1 MPRKDKNYQN
11 IDATNYSKLSLF
23 IIPPF
28 TDFYYT
34 PARLYPISVITV
46 SKYLKKMG
54 FRVIIADLRFG
65 SIRDD
70 NLPDDLSELK
80 KYYRDDITKFSLFS
94 KYKNYG
100 ITYVNWM
107 EDFLEIF
114 IENYGEPM
122 LVLISSLFTA
132 FRKHVYNLV
141 DAVYRRC
148 KNSLII
154 LGGNDIVLDYKAY
167 KNKFDTLYETSR
179 ICLYKSLDIDYFK
192 TFLSHKLSK
201 ICYIEIEKDT
211 KIVNKNSYNKAKLD
225 KEDNFS
231 NSMADIYIN
240 ADIFKGKIDYVEKIL
255 VYNPYKKNLIW
266 QNPLN
271 LYLCGGILF
280 SSGCPYCC
288 SYCFYSAIK
297 RKSFK
302 IKKDKTVISNLF
314 QLYLEGFKRINIED
328 DSFTACKQRSVEIL
342 EIMNKFNDTIEKNYR
357 DKIIYEFPN
366 GMNYHSLDIDIL
378 DKMSRSNISKFT
390 VSMGS
395 LSEKI
400 VSQEKRPSGLT
411 SFDEFLRR
419 YEKYRN
425 KIKVQAFIIAGLKNQ
440 SAKEILDSLLYI
452 FKRDL
457 LPGFSLYYPVIN
469 SVDYKIFKDE
479 LKVDENEKYYLFAS
493 SSMIPL
499 KDCISIREKATLFK
513 IYRILS
519 FLKESFIKE
528 STIKNIDLKSILNEK
543 MNEISISFKVL
554 EELYEVFALFEEM
567 KLSRKPMEIEKFSI
581 KMKEKFQT
589 EFAIDFE
596 MGNPEGCSVKDV
608 MFHTSNIFSRNYI
621 SVLVFL
627 IFIKTKKIY
636 VVSHNKFQKYNDNK
650 IKEQIKNGII
660 DRENDE
666 TFDLQRKIYRYK
678 FGLFEAE
685 PFILQSFHKS
695 LSDIF
700 NLDIY

>member
-1 MPRKDKNYQN
+1 MPQKDKNYSSK
-11 IDATNYSKLSLF
+11 DATNYSKLSLF

-28 TDFYYT
+28 ADFYYT
-34 PARLYPISVITV
+34 PERLYPISFITV

-100 ITYVNWM
+100 ITYFNWM
-107 EDFLEIF
+107 EDFLGMF
-114 IENYGEPM
+114 IENYGEPV

-132 FRKHVYNLV
+132 FRMHVYNLV
-141 DAVYRRC
+141 DAVYKRC
-148 KNSLII
+148 KYSLII

-167 KNKFDTLYETSR
+167 ENKFDMLYGTSR
-179 ICLYKSLDIDYFK
+179 IFLYKSLDLDYFK
-192 TFLSHKLSK
+192 TFLLHKLSK
-201 ICYIEIEKDT
+201 TGYIETEKDN
-211 KIVNKNSYNKAKLD
+211 KIVNKNCHD
-225 KEDNFS
+225 KT

-240 ADIFKGKIDYVEKIL
+240 EDIFKGKVDYVEKIL

-266 QNPLN
+266 QKPLN

-302 IKKDKTVISNLF
+302 IKNNKTIISNLF
-314 QLYLEGFKRINIED
+314 QLYLEGFKKINIED

-342 EIMNKFNDTIEKNYR
+342 EIINKFNDTIEKNYR

-366 GMNYHSLDIDIL
+366 GMNYHSLDNDIL
-378 DKMSRSNISKFT
+378 DKMSRSNIYKFT

-395 LSEKI
+395 LSKKI

-411 SFDEFLRR
+411 DFDQFLRR

-425 KIKVQAFIIAGLKNQ
+425 KIKVQAFVIAGIKNQ

-452 FKRDL
+452 FKNDL
-457 LPGFSLYYPVIN
+457 LPGFSLYYPVIK
-469 SVDYKIFKDE
+469 SVDYEIFKDE
-479 LKVDENEKYYLFAS
+479 LKINESEKYYLFAS
-493 SSMIPL
+493 SSMIQL
-499 KDCISIREKATLFK
+499 KDCISTREKATLFK

-528 STIKNIDLKSILNEK
+528 STIEKIDLKSILYEK
-543 MNEISISFKVL
+543 MNEISIRFKVL
-554 EELYEVFALFEEM
+554 EELFEVFTLFEEI
-567 KLSRKPMEIEKFSI
+567 KLSRKPMKIEILSK
-581 KMKEKFQT
+581 KMKEKFQNDFT
-589 EFAIDFE
+589 IDFE
-596 MGNPEGCSVKDV
+596 MGNVEDCSVKNV
-608 MFHTSNIFSRNYI
+608 IFHTLNIFSRNDI
-621 SVLVFL
+621 SILVFL

-636 VVSHNKFQKYNDNK
+636 VVSQNKFQKYKGAK

-660 DRENDE
+660 EREYDE

-678 FGLFEAE
+678 FELFDAE
-685 PFILQSFHKS
+685 PCILQSFHKS